1 MNRGKSIGKYFFE
14 GYKLFKGDL
23 VQGML
28 PYRIINDYVNT
39 LKNQMPKASK
49 VYSLFSY
56 IDKFDPGG
64 VAELIISF
72 HSINLLSLRD
82 NTN

>member
-1 MNRGKSIGKYFFE
+1 MTGDNIAGNIFDEPKV
-14 GYKLFKGDL
+14 FKGDL
-23 VQGML
+23 VPGMV
-28 PYRIINDYVNT
+28 PDMIISNCLIT
-39 LKNQMPKASK
+39 LGNQMPKASK

-56 IDKFDPGG
+56 IDRFDPGG
-64 VAELIISF
+64 VAEFIKHF